1 MLSAVKRE
9 HTATTHV
16 SSCCFVLKRIIVL
29 LTCHN
34 FLPLSMMRL
43 TDIMQIAC
51 HCLCTQCLPLPNC
64 YMLTASSRC
73 SADHMWWASSPGRAS
88 HPNPSAP
95 RCLPCDFDDSKF
107 NHSLKPFNAPKGCP
121 CTAQLI
127 CQTDE
132 RGIFNQYC
140 DVPKA
145 PMSTYSMHGGAG
157 GIISIGMLREVSLDY
172 MEKCVKSLYSTGQSP
187 LTFLLHM
194 SRSCLHVTLHCL

>member
-1 MLSAVKRE
+1 MLAMSPRLF
-9 HTATTHV
+9 V
-16 SSCCFVLKRIIVL
+16 SMLIFTIL
-29 LTCHN
+29 L
-34 FLPLSMMRL
+34 FPPL
-43 TDIMQIAC
+43 QE
-51 HCLCTQCLPLPNC
+51 PLGFDQPHGLS
-64 YMLTASSRC
+64 LTACMVSATHMTSLLHC

-88 HPNPSAP
+88 HPNPGAP

-172 MEKCVKSLYSTGQSP
+172 MEKCVKSLYSTGQKCSSFSTCSK
-187 LTFLLHM
+187 L
-194 SRSCLHVTLHCL
+194 